1 MTILIEYFVNL
12 EEYICKI
19 LPLIIVC
26 VHAHAHVCMDENYIA
41 NQICI
46 IN

>member
-1 MTILIEYFVNL
+1 MTVLIEYFVSL

-26 VHAHAHVCMDENYIA
+26 VHVHARVHG
-41 NQICI
+41 
-46 IN
+46 